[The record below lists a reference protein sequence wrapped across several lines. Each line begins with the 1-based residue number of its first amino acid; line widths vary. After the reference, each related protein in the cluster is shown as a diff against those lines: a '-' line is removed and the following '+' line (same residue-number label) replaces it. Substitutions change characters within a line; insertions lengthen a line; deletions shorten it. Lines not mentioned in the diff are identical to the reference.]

1 KENSDTRN
9 GLSCVTLIQ
18 LVQWSSFCTLCHL
31 PHLIAIR
38 NPKPSICDTLDP
50 KYCLLLDVYSQKQR
64 RKLSVVS
71 YALPETAASVVIAA
85 TVVGAAAT
93 LLARRNKASE
103 ATEIPMKVCEDCSGS
118 GICPECKGEG
128 FVLKK
133 LSEGIAE
140 RARLNA
146 KNMAT
151 RYTAGLPKKWSYC
164 TKCSSA
170 RSCITCGGRGMLS
183 Y

>member
-1 KENSDTRN
+1 MELPLQTLPFASFGKTRN
-9 GLSCVTLIQ
+9 SKLGDHHAFERSPQNSQFASFVKSREPRKRIIIVSSTL
-18 LVQWSSFCTLCHL
+18 L
-31 PHLIAIR
+31 
-38 NPKPSICDTLDP
+38 
-50 KYCLLLDVYSQKQR
+50 
-64 RKLSVVS
+64 
-71 YALPETAASVVIAA
+71 ETAASVAVAA

-93 LLARRNKASE
+93 LLAKRSKASE
-103 ATEIPMKVCEDCSGS
+103 ETEVPLKLCEECGGS
-118 GICPECKGEG
+118 GICPECNGEG

-133 LSEGIAE
+133 LSEKSAE
-140 RARLNA
+140 RARLTA

-170 RSCITCGGRGMLS
+170 RNCSACGGSGKLS

>member
-1 KENSDTRN
+1 MELTLQTRPFAFFSNTTRN
-9 GLSCVTLIQ
+9 SKLKDHNANERKSCSLFYVKSDPREKISTISSA
-18 LVQWSSFCTLCHL
+18 LV
-31 PHLIAIR
+31 
-38 NPKPSICDTLDP
+38 
-50 KYCLLLDVYSQKQR
+50 
-64 RKLSVVS
+64 
-71 YALPETAASVVIAA
+71 ETAASVAVAA

-93 LLARRNKASE
+93 LLARRNKASK
-103 ATEIPMKVCEDCSGS
+103 ATEVPLKVCEDCGGS
-118 GICPECKGEG
+118 GICSECKGEG

-133 LSEGIAE
+133 LSEQSAE
-140 RARLNA
+140 KARLNA

-170 RSCITCGGRGMLS
+170 RSCSTCGGSGKLR